1 MTRSWFRSTLLASK
15 EDRKLAETVTTLDRA
30 LVLLGVLADR
40 GPATVPA
47 LAERLGTSRSV
58 ALRMVT
64 TLEQHG
70 YVRRSDPGGEVT
82 LGAALV
88 AHAAKVEPALRDA
101 ARPVM
106 ERLVEQL
113 GETAVLAVRDG
124 TSAVV
129 LEQVVATAT
138 PLRVE
143 YGPGFR
149 HVLTRGAP
157 GHALLAY
164 VDPEVVERALADE
177 EDAGILRDRIRAT
190 RSWGY
195 AVSHDELEYGANGV
209 AAPVRDV
216 RERVVASLGI
226 VVPQPRFR
234 GGLHLG
240 PEVVAAAAELTAA
253 LRVPAPS
260 SRATP

>member
-1 MTRSWFRSTLLASK
+1 M
-15 EDRKLAETVTTLDRA
+15 
-30 LVLLGVLADR
+30 LLGVLAND
-40 GPATVPA
+40 GPATMTA
-47 LAERLGTSRSV
+47 LAERVGVSRAV
-58 ALRMVT
+58 ALRLVT

-70 YVRRSDPGGEVT
+70 YVRRSGPGGEVT

-129 LEQVVATAT
+129 VEQVVATGS

-143 YGPGFR
+143 YGPGFQ
-149 HVLTRGAP
+149 HSLTRGAP

-164 VDPEVVERALADE
+164 ADPDVVERALADE

-216 RERVVASLGI
+216 RERVVASIG
-226 VVPQPRFR
+226 VVIPKPRFR
-234 GGLHLG
+234 GALHLG
-240 PEVVAAAAELTAA
+240 PDVLAAGAAVTAA
-253 LRVPAPS
+253 LRGPAPTD
-260 SRATP
+260 SRSP